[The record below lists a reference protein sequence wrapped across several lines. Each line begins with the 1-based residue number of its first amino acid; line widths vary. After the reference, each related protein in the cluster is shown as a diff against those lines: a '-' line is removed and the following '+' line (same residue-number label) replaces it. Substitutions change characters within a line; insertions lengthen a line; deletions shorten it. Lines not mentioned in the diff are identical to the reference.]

1 MSMIIGLLGFA
12 GVMFVIWLF
21 VVMLVRGIARVE
33 QRPPAEQLAARFAK
47 GEITEGEYLRNL
59 AILQHGDDLVL
70 EADRDELR
78 LPRETG
84 SGDP

>member
-1 MSMIIGLLGFA
+1 MLIGLLGFA

-21 VVMLVRGIARVE
+21 VVMLVRGVTRAE

-59 AILQHGDDLVL
+59 AILQHGDALLAEVERPQED
-70 EADRDELR
+70 D
-78 LPRETG
+78 
-84 SGDP
+84 